1 VIFLDILSQKEID
14 DLLKDLTYGKKD
26 IEKLKYENRNLYIC
40 IHCYKMFYLTC
51 DAYSVKLL
59 KGCNEHGHYL
69 VNVNKFKERYGG

>member
-14 DLLKDLTYGKKD
+14 DLLKDLKYGKKD
-26 IEKLKYENRNLYIC
+26 IGKLKYENRNLYIC

-51 DAYSVKLL
+51 DAYSVKLI